1 MEIIWLF
8 GGYDFAQPPPCGRKI
23 IPAEAGIHLYK
34 FSFFWVG
41 KIDHERLLCFLAFK
55 LGKDEIN
62 ERYYYIS

>member
-8 GGYDFAQPPPCGRKI
+8 GGFDFAQPPPCGRKI

-41 KIDHERLLCFLAFK
+41 KIAHERLLCFLAF
-55 LGKDEIN
+55 
-62 ERYYYIS
+62 